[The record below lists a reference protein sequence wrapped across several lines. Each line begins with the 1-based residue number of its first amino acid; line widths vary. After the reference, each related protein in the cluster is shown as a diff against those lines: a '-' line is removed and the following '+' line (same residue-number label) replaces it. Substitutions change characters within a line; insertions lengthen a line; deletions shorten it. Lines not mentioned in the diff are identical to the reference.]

1 MYKCKL
7 TSDVIIRVFLYSALT
22 ILHAMYLYI
31 FSIQC
36 YFHKMHFYQNC
47 CSWHEDLAN
56 WFWLGQYCSA
66 SAASTRQSESRKPV
80 CREWRQ
86 HRRSGGSPHP
96 ARPRSSSFYTT
107 LQIQP
112 EKYEA
117 RKQKKLQVKSYTHEI
132 SLSFMPLWTCCQGC
146 HDLVLAV
153 DVQFVKL
160 YRWLWSRSAI
170 LTCLYPSYNMNNI
183 MCCTAE
189 VLFD

>member
-1 MYKCKL
+1 
-7 TSDVIIRVFLYSALT
+7 
-22 ILHAMYLYI
+22 MYL
-31 FSIQC
+31 
-36 YFHKMHFYQNC
+36 YQNC
-47 CSWHEDLAN
+47 CSWHEDLSN

-86 HRRSGGSPHP
+86 HRRRGGSPHP

-132 SLSFMPLWTCCQGC
+132 CLTFMPLWTCCQGC

-170 LTCLYPSYNMNNI
+170 LTCLYPYNTNNI